1 MTCFYYPT
9 TLVFQWHQ
17 VVNDL
22 FLLSNYSGL
31 SVAPSR
37 EWPVSI
43 IQQLWSFSGT
53 KSWKTYFYYPITLV
67 FQWHQVANDL
77 FLLSNY
83 SGLSVALSREI
94 PISIIQLLWSF
105 SGTKSWMTYFYYP
118 TTLVFQWHQVVN
130 DLFLLSNYSG
140 LSVALSRERP
150 ISIIQLLWS
159 FSGTKSWMTYFYYPT
174 TLVFQWHQV
183 VNDLFLLSNYSGLS
197 VAPRREWPVSIIHLF
212 WSFSGTKWW
221 MTCFYYSTT
230 LVFQWHQVV
239 NDLFLSNYS
248 GLSVAPSREWPVS
261 IIQLLWSFSG
271 TKSWMTCFYYPT
283 TLVFQ
288 WHQVVNDLFLLSNY
302 SGLSVA
308 PSREWPVSIIQL
320 LWSFSGTKSWMTYFY
335 YPTTLVFQW
344 HQGVNDLF
352 LLSNYSGLS
361 VAPSVNDLFLLSNY
375 SGLSVAPSR
384 EWPISIIQLLWS
396 FSGTKSRMTC
406 FYYPT
411 TMVFQWHQVVKDLF
425 LLSNYSGLSVAP
437 SREWPVSIIQLLW
450 SFSGTKSWND
460 LFLLSN
466 YSGLSVAPSREWPIS
481 IIQLLWSFSGT
492 KSWMTCFYYPT
503 TLVFQW
509 HQVVN
514 DLFLLSNYSG
524 LSVAPS
530 REWPVS
536 IIQLLWSF
544 SGTKSWMTCF
554 YYPTTLV
561 FQWHQVVNDLFL
573 LSNYS
578 GLSVAPSRE
587 WPISIIQLLWSF
599 SGTKSRMTCFYYPTT
614 MVFQWHQVVKD
625 LFLLSNYSGL
635 SVAPSR
641 EWPVSIIQ
649 LLWSFSGTKSWNDL
663 FLLSNYSGLS
673 VAPSREW
680 PISIIQLLWSFSGTK
695 SWMTCFYYPTTLVFQ
710 WHQVVND
717 LFLLSNYSG
726 LSVAPSREW
735 PISIIQL
742 LWSFSGTKSWMTCF
756 YYPTTLVFQWHQV
769 WMTCFY
775 YPTTLVFQWHQVVND
790 LFLLS
795 NYSGL
800 SVAPSREWPV
810 SIIQQLWSFSGTK
823 SWKTYFYYPI
833 TLVFQWHQVANDL
846 FLLSNYSGLSVA
858 LSREMTYFYYPTTLV
873 FQWHQVVN
881 DLFLL
886 SNYSG
891 LSVAPSREWPVSI
904 IQLLWSFSGTK
915 SWMTYFYYPTTLVF
929 QWHQVV
935 NDLFLLSNYSG
946 LSVAPSREW
955 PVSIIQLLW
964 SFSGTKAW
972 MTCFYYPPILVFQ
985 WHQVVNDL
993 FLLFNYSGLS
1003 VAPSREWP
1011 VSIQLLWSFSGTKS
1025 WMTCFY
1031 YPTTLVFQWHQ
1042 VVNDL
1047 FLLSNYS
1054 GLSVAPSREWPISI
1068 IQLLWSFSGTKSW
1081 MTCFYYPTTLVFQW
1095 H

>member
-1 MTCFYYPT
+1 MSWMTYFYYPT
-9 TLVFQWHQ
+9 NLVFQWHQ

-22 FLLSNYSGL
+22 FRLFNYSGP

-37 EWPVSI
+37 EWPV
-43 IQQLWSFSGT
+43 
-53 KSWKTYFYYPITLV
+53 
-67 FQWHQVANDL
+67 
-77 FLLSNY
+77 
-83 SGLSVALSREI
+83 
-94 PISIIQLLWSF
+94 
-105 SGTKSWMTYFYYP
+105 
-118 TTLVFQWHQVVN
+118 
-130 DLFLLSNYSG
+130 
-140 LSVALSRERP
+140 
-150 ISIIQLLWS
+150 SIIQLLWS

-197 VAPRREWPVSIIHLF
+197 VAPSREWPISIIQLI
-212 WSFSGTKWW
+212 WSFSGT
-221 MTCFYYSTT
+221 M
-230 LVFQWHQVV
+230 
-239 NDLFLSNYS
+239 
-248 GLSVAPSREWPVS
+248 
-261 IIQLLWSFSG
+261 
-271 TKSWMTCFYYPT
+271 SWMTYFYYPT

-308 PSREWPVSIIQL
+308 PSREWPV
-320 LWSFSGTKSWMTYFY
+320 
-335 YPTTLVFQW
+335 
-344 HQGVNDLF
+344 
-352 LLSNYSGLS
+352 
-361 VAPSVNDLFLLSNY
+361 
-375 SGLSVAPSR
+375 
-384 EWPISIIQLLWS
+384 
-396 FSGTKSRMTC
+396 
-406 FYYPT
+406 
-411 TMVFQWHQVVKDLF
+411 
-425 LLSNYSGLSVAP
+425 
-437 SREWPVSIIQLLW
+437 
-450 SFSGTKSWND
+450 
-460 LFLLSN
+460 
-466 YSGLSVAPSREWPIS
+466 S

-587 WPISIIQLLWSF
+587 WP
-599 SGTKSRMTCFYYPTT
+599 
-614 MVFQWHQVVKD
+614 V
-625 LFLLSNYSGL
+625 
-635 SVAPSR
+635 
-641 EWPVSIIQ
+641 
-649 LLWSFSGTKSWNDL
+649 
-663 FLLSNYSGLS
+663 
-673 VAPSREW
+673 
-680 PISIIQLLWSFSGTK
+680 SIIQLLWSFSGTK
-695 SWMTCFYYPTTLVFQ
+695 SWMTYFYYPTTLVFQ

-742 LWSFSGTKSWMTCF
+742 LWSFSGTKSWMTC
-756 YYPTTLVFQWHQV
+756 
-769 WMTCFY
+769 
-775 YPTTLVFQWHQVVND
+775 
-790 LFLLS
+790 
-795 NYSGL
+795 
-800 SVAPSREWPV
+800 
-810 SIIQQLWSFSGTK
+810 
-823 SWKTYFYYPI
+823 
-833 TLVFQWHQVANDL
+833 
-846 FLLSNYSGLSVA
+846 
-858 LSREMTYFYYPTTLV
+858 FYYPTTLV

-946 LSVAPSREW
+946 LSVALSREW
-955 PVSIIQLLW
+955 PISI
-964 SFSGTKAW
+964 
-972 MTCFYYPPILVFQ
+972 
-985 WHQVVNDL
+985 
-993 FLLFNYSGLS
+993 
-1003 VAPSREWP
+1003 
-1011 VSIQLLWSFSGTKS
+1011 IQLLWSFSGTKS
-1025 WMTCFY
+1025 WMTYFY

-1081 MTCFYYPTTLVFQW
+1081 MTYFYYPTTLVFQWHQVVNDLFLLSNYSGLSVALSREWPISIIQLLWSFSGTKSWMTYFYYPTTLVFQWHQVVNDLFLLSNYSGLSVAPRREWPVSIIHLFWSFSGTKWWMTCFYYSTTLVFQWHQVVNDLFLSNYSGLSVAPSGEWPVSIIQLLWSFSGTKSWMTCFYYPTTLVFQW
-1095 H
+1095 HQVVNDLFLLSNYSGLSVAPSGKWPVSIIQLLWSFSGTKSWMTYLYYPTNLVFQWHHVVNDLFLLSN